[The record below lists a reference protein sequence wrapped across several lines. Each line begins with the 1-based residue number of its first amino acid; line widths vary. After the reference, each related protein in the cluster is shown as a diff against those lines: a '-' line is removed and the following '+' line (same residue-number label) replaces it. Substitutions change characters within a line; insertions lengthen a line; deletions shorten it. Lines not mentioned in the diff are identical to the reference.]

1 MYGLDEP
8 SRAIRFAA
16 LSVDEAVGAVPF
28 ASLER
33 RWPSVRHL
41 WMPAR
46 SIHALRVQIVPSR
59 MLIDCRD
66 GTIKKWWD
74 GTHGRVLKGA
84 HGLSRTNGSHNF
96 IGELMNF
103 L

>member
-1 MYGLDEP
+1 M
-8 SRAIRFAA
+8 
-16 LSVDEAVGAVPF
+16 
-28 ASLER
+28 
-33 RWPSVRHL
+33 
-41 WMPAR
+41 
-46 SIHALRVQIVPSR
+46 VPSR